1 MNITSQRYMIQ
12 IYKVHTKDTRELQ
25 GESHK
30 SEERESLD
38 GSTLGLLGPR
48 NKPGPQSYGLP
59 RSKL

>member
-1 MNITSQRYMIQ
+1 MIQ

-25 GESHK
+25 GESHESK
-30 SEERESLD
+30 ERESLD

-48 NKPGPQSYGLP
+48 NKPGPQSCGLP